1 MIARELLAS
10 AHIPPAAKAGD
21 YGGELQL
28 FRRGDDFMIVIGRNE
43 LMNSRVYGSEVALA
57 QMSIDR
63 LKTRTTQNNKLR
75 ILIGGYGMGFT
86 LRAALEAL
94 PANAQVIVAELIP
107 DIIDWARGPME
118 RLTNGCIDDPRL
130 TIKIADVAE
139 VIEEGANDGGYD
151 AILLDVDN
159 GPDGLTQAENDGL
172 YSDQGLMA
180 AKRALNSGGILAIWS
195 AHPDPKFTK
204 CMIRNGFQVDEK
216 IIRARTNGKGARHTI
231 WFGQKP

>member
-10 AHIPPAAKAGD
+10 AHIPATAKAGE

-57 QMSIDR
+57 QMSI
-63 LKTRTTQNNKLR
+63 NKLAADAPR

-86 LRAALEAL
+86 LRAALDVL
-94 PANAQVIVAELIP
+94 PKNAQIIVAELIP

-118 RLTNGCIDDPRL
+118 KLTGGCTHDPRV
-130 TIKIADVAE
+130 TIKIADVAD
-139 VIEEGANDGGYD
+139 VIHEAASHGGYD
-151 AILLDVDN
+151 AILMDVDN
-159 GPDGLTQAENDGL
+159 GPDGLTQADNDSL
-172 YSDQGLMA
+172 YSDQGLLA
-180 AKRALNSGGILAIWS
+180 SKRALNSGGILAIWS

-204 CMIRNGFQVDEK
+204 RMIRNGFNVDEQMV
-216 IIRARTNGKGARHTI
+216 RARTNGKGARHTI

>member
-1 MIARELLAS
+1 MIARELLAA
-10 AHIPPAAKAGD
+10 AHIPATAQAGE

-57 QMSIDR
+57 QISIDR
-63 LKTRTTQNNKLR
+63 LSNDAPH

-86 LRAALEAL
+86 LRAALETL
-94 PANAQVIVAELIP
+94 SKDSKVTVAELIP

-118 RLTNGCIDDPRL
+118 RLTNGCIDDSRV
-130 TIKIADVAE
+130 TISIADVMD
-139 VIEEGANDGGYD
+139 VIKNGATGGGYD

-159 GPDGLTQAENDGL
+159 GPDGLTQADNDSL

-180 AKRALNSGGILAIWS
+180 AKRALNKGGILAIWS

-204 CMIRNGFQVDEK
+204 RMIRNGFDVDEQ